1 MNGKRLKTHDI
12 SEERQR
18 TPESLLSQCIHY
30 VADNLCEVDSFYG
43 LPDLIAE
50 QIFRK
55 AESLDKFDLD
65 DKNSFHALSVFTTV
79 YEDLIISSLN
89 LSNQYL
95 GVNFCQDR
103 LNLLTSLREIDL
115 TGCKLGDEHDFL
127 NDLGQLQRLEILCLS
142 DNSLSDKGIQRLT
155 CPYRVCGQGPAGLTK
170 LDVSDNWEVTG
181 KVFKYLNPFSKLT
194 EIDVTSTQVKGNP
207 ELLKTW
213 KFKPVK
219 DDGTLKK
226 IFNEGWASD
235 VVQKWM
241 KTAVYKA
248 TCVKVKKELTKTQHF
263 YSKKRKRSTEDKL
276 IVTESK
282 DIRTVS
288 GYRLHLTRQEISSVE
303 VPDDSKQTDCSDVH
317 KHSKNKLKQQKQLN
331 NNSDDID
338 HSDTDLLS
346 MYGNPAHATKNDQKM
361 TLESALKS
369 RAW

>member
-1 MNGKRLKTHDI
+1 MNRKRLKTHDI
-12 SEERQR
+12 SEERPK
-18 TPESLLSQCIHY
+18 TPERLLSQCIHY
-30 VADNLCEVDSFYG
+30 VAENLCYVDSFYG

-65 DKNSFHALSVFTTV
+65 DNSSFHALSVFTTV

-95 GVNFCQDR
+95 GVNFCLDR

-115 TGCKLGDEHDFL
+115 TGCRLGDEHDFL
-127 NDLGQLQRLEILCLS
+127 NDLGQLPRLEILCLR

-155 CPYRVCGQGPAGLTK
+155 CPYRVCFQGPAGLTK

-181 KVFKYLNPFSKLT
+181 KCYKYLNPFSKLT
-194 EIDVTSTQVKGNP
+194 VIDVTSTQVKGNP

-219 DDGTLKK
+219 DDGTLKT
-226 IFNEGWASD
+226 ISNEGWASN

-241 KTAVYKA
+241 KTAVFKA
-248 TCVKVKKELTKTQHF
+248 TCVKVKKELTRTQQF
-263 YSKKRKRSTEDKL
+263 YSKKRKRSTDDKL
-276 IVTESK
+276 IDTESK
-282 DIRTVS
+282 NIRKVS
-288 GYRLHLTRQEISSVE
+288 GYRLHLVRLEITSKT
-303 VPDDSKQTDCSDVH
+303 VPDDSKQTDCSDVD
-317 KHSKNKLKQQKQLN
+317 KHSRYKSKRQNQSN

-338 HSDTDLLS
+338 NSDTDLLS
-346 MYGNPAHATKNDQKM
+346 MYGNPAHAMKNDQKM
-361 TLESALKS
+361 TLQSALES
-369 RAW
+369 GAW